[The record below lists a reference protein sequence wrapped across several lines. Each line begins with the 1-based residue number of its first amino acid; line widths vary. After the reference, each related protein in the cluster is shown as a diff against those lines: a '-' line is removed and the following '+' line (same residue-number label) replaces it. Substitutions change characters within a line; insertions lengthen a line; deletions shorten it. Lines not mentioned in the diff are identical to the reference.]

1 MPFDTANTVLAATFS
16 APTLSDLASAFD
28 REAPSAAEALANPE
42 AALAF
47 LFLSPRPCAALDA
60 LLAA

>member
-1 MPFDTANTVLAATFS
+1 MPFDTANIDLAPAFS
-16 APTLSDLASAFD
+16 APTLSDLAAAFD
-28 REAPSAAEALANPE
+28 REAPSGRDALANPN

-47 LFLSPRPCAALDA
+47 LLLSPRPCAALDV

>member
-1 MPFDTANTVLAATFS
+1 MPYDTAQLDAPVFAA
-16 APTLSDLASAFD
+16 AAADD
-28 REAPSAAEALANPE
+28 GAPSVELALANPE

-47 LFLSPRPCAALDA
+47 LYLSPRPCAALDA

>member
-1 MPFDTANTVLAATFS
+1 MPFDTANIDLAPAFS
-16 APTLSDLASAFD
+16 APTLSDLAAAFD
-28 REAPSAAEALANPE
+28 REAPSAADALANPN

-47 LFLSPRPCAALDA
+47 LLLSPRPCAALDA